1 MRTSD
6 SIFHL
11 AISTKRGS
19 DRRKGRGENAELSDC
34 NLSCKGGFSAVGLMC
49 VHELSGKM
57 EGVASSISL
66 GRILWSTGERLSC
79 RASERRENQHAHND
93 EGEKTSS

>member
-1 MRTSD
+1 MEERGVGEY
-6 SIFHL
+6 
-11 AISTKRGS
+11 RGS
-19 DRRKGRGENAELSDC
+19 ELSDC

-49 VHELSGKM
+49 VHQLSGKM

-66 GRILWSTGERLSC
+66 GRILWSTGERFSC
-79 RASERRENQHAHND
+79 RASERRENQHAHNG